1 MRRRPVDRNLHPGRP
16 REHGLVAL
24 EIVMTAAVCV
34 PASAML
40 YILYEAMMNHYG
52 FLVGVSVGMP
62 LF

>member
-1 MRRRPVDRNLHPGRP
+1 
-16 REHGLVAL
+16 
-24 EIVMTAAVCV
+24 MTAAVCV